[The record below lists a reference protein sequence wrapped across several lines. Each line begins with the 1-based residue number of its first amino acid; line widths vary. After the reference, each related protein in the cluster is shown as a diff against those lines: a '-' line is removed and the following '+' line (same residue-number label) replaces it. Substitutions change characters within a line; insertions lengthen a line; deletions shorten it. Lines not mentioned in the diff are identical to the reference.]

1 MKTLEARHSI
11 VELCRSFGVS
21 RSGYHRWRAAKSTV
35 RACEDARLIV
45 ELKAV
50 HAQSRR
56 TYGRPRLLAALRQ
69 RGERVSGKRV
79 MRLMRESGLRGVRRG
94 GYRPR
99 TTESRHRLTSS
110 PNLLR
115 QAPVPRRANQ
125 VWVSDITYIPTREGW
140 LYVAGVLDRC
150 SRRVLGLAMGGRLDA
165 TLPQAALRQA
175 LIRRGPVPRGLI
187 HHSDQG
193 VQYASIL
200 YQDTLKSSGLI
211 SSMSRKAH
219 CEDNA
224 HMESFWGTLKAE
236 RVDGCNF
243 LTREQA
249 RRAIFEYVEVFYNRV
264 RLHSALGHQ
273 SPVDFE
279 SKLN

>member
-1 MKTLEARHSI
+1 MKTLEDRHSI
-11 VELCRSFGVS
+11 VELCRVFGVS
-21 RSGYHRWRAAKSTV
+21 RSGYHRWRAASPTA
-35 RACEDARLIV
+35 RDREDARLSAEI
-45 ELKAV
+45 KTV

-69 RGERVSGKRV
+69 RGERTSAKRV
-79 MRLMRESGLRGVRRG
+79 ARLMRACGLRGVRRG

-99 TTESRHRLTSS
+99 TTNSRHRLTSS
-110 PNLLR
+110 PNLVREAPAPLR
-115 QAPVPRRANQ
+115 PNQ
-125 VWVSDITYIPTREGW
+125 VWVSDMTYIPTREGW
-140 LYVAGVLDRC
+140 LYVAGVLDRY
-150 SRRVLGLAMGGRLDA
+150 SRRVLGLAMGARLDA

-175 LIRRGPVPRGLI
+175 LIRRGPVPPGVI

-200 YQDTLKSSGLI
+200 YQQTLQASGLI

-236 RVDGCNF
+236 RVDGCHF
-243 LTREQA
+243 LTREEA

-273 SPVDFE
+273 CPVDFE